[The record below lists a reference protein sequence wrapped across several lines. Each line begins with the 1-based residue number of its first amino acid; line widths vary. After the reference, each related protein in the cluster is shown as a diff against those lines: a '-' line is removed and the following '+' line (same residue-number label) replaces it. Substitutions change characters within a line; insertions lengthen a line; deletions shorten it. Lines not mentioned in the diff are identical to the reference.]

1 MALHPVGPLPPATY
15 WRRRLTLLLGA
26 LVLLLVARSCVGGS
40 SPSPRTRAGAGASP
54 SATPTATGSAAPT
67 TSPSRS
73 PSPRATTSA
82 AGTGLCPDG
91 VLRVTTRSD
100 ATDYKVGTSPRFTV
114 TVTNTSATDCRR
126 DLGGAAV
133 ELLVYS
139 GPDRIWSS
147 DDCGAGGGTE
157 VLTLRAGAS
166 LEKSVPWSG
175 KRSAPGCPSPAQRT
189 QAKPGTY
196 RVLARVG
203 TLRSA
208 GAVFRLNP

>member
-1 MALHPVGPLPPATY
+1 MALYPVGPLPASTY
-15 WRRRLTLLLGA
+15 WRRRLTLLLGM
-26 LVLLLVARSCVGGS
+26 LVLLLVARSCLGGS
-40 SPSPRTRAGAGASP
+40 SPAPRTRAGSGPSP
-54 SATPTATGSAAPT
+54 TVTPTPSAAPT
-67 TSPSRS
+67 RSAGPRPTPS
-73 PSPRATTSA
+73 AG
-82 AGTGLCPDG
+82 GTGLCPDA
-91 VLRVTTRSD
+91 VLRVTARSD
-100 ATDYKVGTSPRFTV
+100 AADYKVGASPRFTV
-114 TVTNTSATDCRR
+114 TVTNTSAADCRR

-139 GPDRIWSS
+139 GADRIWSS

-175 KRSAPGCPSPAQRT
+175 KRSARGCPSPAQRA

-203 TLRSA
+203 SLRSA